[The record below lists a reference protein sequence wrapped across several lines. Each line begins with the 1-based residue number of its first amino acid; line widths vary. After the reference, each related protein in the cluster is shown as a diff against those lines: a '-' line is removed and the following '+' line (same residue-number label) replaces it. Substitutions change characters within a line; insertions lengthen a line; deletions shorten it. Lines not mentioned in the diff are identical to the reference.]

1 MGTVARVDVLR
12 VSPSCHIPL
21 GELEWHV
28 TRSGGPGG
36 QHANTSNTRVE
47 VHFRVDDSAA
57 LGPRQR
63 ARLLAR
69 LGPVVR
75 AVAADTR
82 SQARNRELALERLRA
97 RLADGL
103 RVRPTRRPT
112 RPTASAREARLQEK
126 HRHGRR
132 KQERRPPDPDD

>member
-1 MGTVARVDVLR
+1 VELLR
-12 VSPSCHIPL
+12 VSPSCRIPL
-21 GELEWHV
+21 DELEWHV

-47 VHFRVDDSAA
+47 VQFRVEDSAV

-82 SQARNRELALERLRA
+82 SQARNRELALDRLRA

-103 RVRPTRRPT
+103 RVQPARRPT
-112 RPTASAREARLQEK
+112 RPTASAREARLQAK
-126 HRHGRR
+126 HRLARR
-132 KQERRPPDPDD
+132 KQERRPPGLED